1 MGTTASNGN
10 GTWLICGLVVL
21 SVVVIAGNGSFQFG
35 CSGSRDRDRDFFKP
49 DLGGYSP
56 PYFALTNYP
65 NPAFSNLTVPLS
77 PALEKTLI
85 AEPAEAQSDCI
96 LTPGGQCHLASGG
109 LGTCDA
115 FGKPF
120 CIKKTKK
127 KL

>member
-1 MGTTASNGN
+1 MGTTSSNDN
-10 GTWLICGLVVL
+10 STWIVCGLIVL
-21 SVVVIAGNGSFQFG
+21 GVILVAGAGSDQFQ
-35 CSGSRDRDRDFFKP
+35 CAGSRDRDFFKP

-56 PYFALTNYP
+56 PYYAITNYP
-65 NPAFSNLTVPLS
+65 NPAFTNITVPLS
-77 PALEKTLI
+77 PTLSSTLI
-85 AEPAEAQSDCI
+85 DEPAEAQTDCL